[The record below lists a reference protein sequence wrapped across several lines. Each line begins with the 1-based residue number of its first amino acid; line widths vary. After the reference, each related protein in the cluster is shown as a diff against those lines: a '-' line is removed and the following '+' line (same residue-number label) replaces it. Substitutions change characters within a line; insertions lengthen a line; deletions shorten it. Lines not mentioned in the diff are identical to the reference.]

1 MITSISITGQING
14 NNTLCRA
21 IQTNNSI
28 TTRNQFYGYNIT
40 FKTKK
45 EAKQAL
51 WNAYKFLK
59 LQEPEFKPGI
69 QYSKHGSLNYDAS
82 KAQITV

>member
-1 MITSISITGQING
+1 MQIQ
-14 NNTLCRA
+14 A
-21 IQTNNSI
+21 Q
-28 TTRNQFYGYNIT
+28 
-40 FKTKK
+40 KKKAKK

-59 LQEPEFKPGI
+59 LQEPEFKAGI
-69 QYSKHGSLNYDAS
+69 QYNKHGSLNYDAS